1 MGSDCQTFRN
11 LVIITIVQSTVMY
24 RTHLTPCF
32 RGLSRSLAFLFVAVS
47 MVAWG
52 GSAAGAAVD
61 PATATVDK
69 LVGDGLRKAGQ
80 SPNAMASDEIFVR
93 RLYLDVIGRI
103 PTAQEARAFLAD
115 PAADKRTRLID
126 TLLAS
131 DGYVSH
137 WFNYWADILRIK
149 SEGNGDGQAG
159 AGTAYA
165 AWVKQ
170 QLRENVP
177 YNTFV
182 HSMITAEGYVWDSG
196 AVGYY
201 MRDAG
206 MPLDNMAN
214 TTQIFLGS
222 RVACAQCHN
231 HPFDDYKQRDF
242 YEMAAYT
249 VGVDTRV
256 SSQQIIAEATGKK
269 KLSKREASRLVAP
282 GVSEVLDDLLEP
294 LSYGIRHDAAKEQ
307 ALPMDFRGDPKNP
320 SPRDGKPGEVVKP
333 QPVFSREKIK
343 TGKGILDNYAGW
355 MVSPENPTFTTLIV
369 NRLWK
374 SAFGIGLIEPVDD
387 IKKVDLDKHRNDASK
402 LASNPALMAFLTQH
416 MKTVGYDMKKFLR
429 VVYNS
434 QAYQREATTEEILD
448 LETYAFPGPVVRR
461 KTAEQLWDS
470 LVAMV
475 IPYSD
480 DRKSAGS
487 YDAGLAAMR
496 TRAEALQEKLRAGNG
511 RELLSYATDRAK
523 VETEFNEKQRP
534 WREKLAAARTAND
547 TAAAEA
553 AQAQIATLEAAR
565 VEARKVVEAASKN
578 EATGL
583 FSKPAPAMMM
593 DKTAMK
599 KEAPIVS
606 QADQQKWAGY
616 DGSWIRAA
624 ELPSPAPSGH
634 FLRDFGQSERDI
646 IQAASNESSVTQAL
660 LMLNSRLFDQLIAK
674 DTELGKILIGVTT
687 ADEKRDLLFL
697 TMLSRLPNEREQ
709 SIVSAQI
716 KADGQATALRKVT
729 WALLNTREYTFIQ

>member
-1 MGSDCQTFRN
+1 MNCLRQTSR
-11 LVIITIVQSTVMY
+11 
-24 RTHLTPCF
+24 F
-32 RGLSRSLAFLFVAVS
+32 RGLLRPFLSLVAAVSLVGGEGQAAPDPASAMIDKLVLDGLTKAGQKPNAPAKDEVFLRRVYLDIIGRTPTADEALAFLN
-47 MVAWG
+47 
-52 GSAAGAAVD
+52 
-61 PATATVDK
+61 DK
-69 LVGDGLRKAGQ
+69 
-80 SPNAMASDEIFVR
+80 
-93 RLYLDVIGRI
+93 
-103 PTAQEARAFLAD
+103 T
-115 PAADKRTRLID
+115 ADKRSRLID
-126 TLLAS
+126 TLLLS

-137 WFNYWADILRIK
+137 WFNYWADILRVK
-149 SEGNGDGQAG
+149 SNANENGQDG
-159 AGTAYA
+159 AGDAYA
-165 AWVKQ
+165 AWVKK

-177 YNTFV
+177 YNKFV

-256 SSQQIIAEATGKK
+256 SSRQIIAEATGKK

-282 GVSEVLDDLLEP
+282 GVDDVLDDLLEP
-294 LSYGIRHDAAKEQ
+294 LSYGIRHDAAREQ

-320 SPRDGKPGEVVKP
+320 SPREGKPGEIVKA

-355 MVSPENPTFTTLIV
+355 MVSPENPTFTTVVV

-387 IKKVDLDKHRNDASK
+387 IKKVDLDRNQNDASK

-429 VVYNS
+429 SVYNS
-434 QAYQREATTEEILD
+434 QTYQREATAEEVLNIED
-448 LETYAFPGPVVRR
+448 YKFAGPVVRR

-475 IPYSD
+475 IPYAD
-480 DRKSAGS
+480 ERKSSGGYSAE
-487 YDAGLAAMR
+487 LVKMR
-496 TRAEALQEKLRAGNG
+496 ERAEQIQDKLRAGNG
-511 RELLSYATDRAK
+511 RALLDYATDRAK
-523 VETEFNEKQRP
+523 VETQFDEQQRP
-534 WREKLAAARTAND
+534 WREKLAAARTKSD
-547 TAAAEA
+547 TAGVEA
-553 AQAQIATLEAAR
+553 AQAEIDKLEAAR
-565 VEARKVVEAASKN
+565 FDARKKVEDAHKGDASKT
-578 EATGL
+578 ASASP

-593 DKTAMK
+593 DKDKMK
-599 KEAPIVS
+599 KAEPIVS

-616 DGSWIRAA
+616 DASWIRAA

-634 FLRDFGQSERDI
+634 FLREFGQSDRDI
-646 IQAASNESSVTQAL
+646 IQAASSESSVTQAL
-660 LMLNSRLFDQLIAK
+660 LMLNSRLFDELTAK
-674 DTELGKILIGVTT
+674 NTELGKILMGVKTP
-687 ADEKRDLLFL
+687 DEKRDQLFL
-697 TMLSRLPNEREQ
+697 TMLSRLPNDREKE
-709 SIVSAQI
+709 IVAAQL
-716 KADGQATALRKVT
+716 KTDGQANALRKVA

>member
-1 MGSDCQTFRN
+1 
-11 LVIITIVQSTVMY
+11 
-24 RTHLTPCF
+24 
-32 RGLSRSLAFLFVAVS
+32 
-47 MVAWG
+47 
-52 GSAAGAAVD
+52 
-61 PATATVDK
+61 
-69 LVGDGLRKAGQ
+69 
-80 SPNAMASDEIFVR
+80 
-93 RLYLDVIGRI
+93 
-103 PTAQEARAFLAD
+103 
-115 PAADKRTRLID
+115 
-126 TLLAS
+126 
-131 DGYVSH
+131 
-137 WFNYWADILRIK
+137 
-149 SEGNGDGQAG
+149 
-159 AGTAYA
+159 
-165 AWVKQ
+165 
-170 QLRENVP
+170 
-177 YNTFV
+177 
-182 HSMITAEGYVWDSG
+182 
-196 AVGYY
+196 
-201 MRDAG
+201 
-206 MPLDNMAN
+206 
-214 TTQIFLGS
+214 
-222 RVACAQCHN
+222 
-231 HPFDDYKQRDF
+231 
-242 YEMAAYT
+242 
-249 VGVDTRV
+249 
-256 SSQQIIAEATGKK
+256 
-269 KLSKREASRLVAP
+269 
-282 GVSEVLDDLLEP
+282 
-294 LSYGIRHDAAKEQ
+294 
-307 ALPMDFRGDPKNP
+307 
-320 SPRDGKPGEVVKP
+320 
-333 QPVFSREKIK
+333 
-343 TGKGILDNYAGW
+343 
-355 MVSPENPTFTTLIV
+355 
-369 NRLWK
+369 
-374 SAFGIGLIEPVDD
+374 
-387 IKKVDLDKHRNDASK
+387 
-402 LASNPALMAFLTQH
+402 

-434 QAYQREATTEEILD
+434 QAYQREATTEEVLN